1 MNQNGS
7 QVPKLTE
14 MEVAIVNRHL
24 TCSEGSPAE
33 RSLTRC
39 VGGGTARRSGSGSS
53 VAGEV
58 GGDAAKFN
66 SVLGTTTGSLSWVS
80 AGDDVGVVEMKETPS
95 FNTGLSRSRFQP
107 VKKRGRRRHHGP
119 NARQR

>member
-1 MNQNGS
+1 
-7 QVPKLTE
+7 

-24 TCSEGSPAE
+24 TCSIGSPVE

-39 VGGGTARRSGSGSS
+39 GAGGAASRLGSGSS

-58 GGDAAKFN
+58 GGDAKKFD

-80 AGDDVGVVEMKETPS
+80 AGDDVGVVVLLMSENS
-95 FNTGLSRSRFQP
+95 DFCCGCGCCFGCR
-107 VKKRGRRRHHGP
+107 
-119 NARQR
+119 